1 MRSSIRA
8 GRGCR
13 CVTVI
18 KSASTGLLEIV
29 NDILDL
35 SKIEAGK
42 FSIIEDVYTTESLV
56 EDAVA
61 VINARNIDQRVPVYF
76 HIQEDMPPTLKGDA
90 VRIKQVMLNYAS
102 NAIKYTERGRIDITI
117 RCEEKTDD
125 MALLKYEVEDT
136 GQGIREKDLD
146 KLFEMY
152 TQLNMEK
159 NHGKEGSGI
168 GLAISKYFVDQMGGT
183 VGVHSKYGEG
193 SRFYFTVPQKIP
205 NQADAQRATAGQGD
219 ECPAFHTA
227 NARILLADDNALN
240 REVVKAM
247 LEPLGAVVD
256 EAGNG
261 EEAVYKAERIA
272 FDLIFMDSGMDD
284 YLSKPIQ
291 IPELYRIVRKYL
303 PQEKIIEDEEAA
315 VKEPVLDGA
324 DQEAFSSQTHRF
336 RYPANVTHSR

>member
-1 MRSSIRA
+1 M
-8 GRGCR
+8 
-13 CVTVI
+13 
-18 KSASTGLLEIV
+18 
-29 NDILDL
+29 
-35 SKIEAGK
+35 
-42 FSIIEDVYTTESLV
+42 

-159 NHGKEGSGI
+159 NHGKEGSG
-168 GLAISKYFVDQMGGT
+168 
-183 VGVHSKYGEG
+183 
-193 SRFYFTVPQKIP
+193 
-205 NQADAQRATAGQGD
+205 
-219 ECPAFHTA
+219 
-227 NARILLADDNALN
+227 
-240 REVVKAM
+240 
-247 LEPLGAVVD
+247 
-256 EAGNG
+256 
-261 EEAVYKAERIA
+261 
-272 FDLIFMDSGMDD
+272 MDD

-315 VKEPVLDGA
+315 VKEPVPDGA
-324 DQEAFSSQTHRF
+324 DQAAFSSQTHRF

>member
-1 MRSSIRA
+1 M
-8 GRGCR
+8 
-13 CVTVI
+13 
-18 KSASTGLLEIV
+18 

-136 GQGIREKDLD
+136 GQGIREKDID

-168 GLAISKYFVDQMGGT
+168 GLVISKYFVDQMGGT

-193 SRFYFTVPQKIP
+193 SWFYFTVPQKIP

-240 REVVKAM
+240 REVFKAM

-261 EEAVYKAERIA
+261 EEATRAIRRHSETVNPDVKIVALTADVVAGVRER
-272 FDLIFMDSGMDD
+272 LLDSGMDD

>member
-1 MRSSIRA
+1 M
-8 GRGCR
+8 
-13 CVTVI
+13 
-18 KSASTGLLEIV
+18 
-29 NDILDL
+29 
-35 SKIEAGK
+35 
-42 FSIIEDVYTTESLV
+42 

-76 HIQEDMPPTLKGDA
+76 QIQEDMPPTLKGDA

-205 NQADAQRATAGQGD
+205 NQADAQRATAGQWD

-247 LEPLGAVVD
+247 LEQLGAVVD

-272 FDLIFMDSGMDD
+272 FDLIFMDSHMSVMNGEEATRAIRRHSETVNPDVKIVALTADVVAGVRERLLDSGMDD

-303 PQEKIIEDEEAA
+303 PQEKIIEDEEAT
-315 VKEPVLDGA
+315 VKEPVAEEL
-324 DQEAFSSQTHRF
+324 
-336 RYPANVTHSR
+336 

>member
-1 MRSSIRA
+1 
-8 GRGCR
+8 
-13 CVTVI
+13 
-18 KSASTGLLEIV
+18 
-29 NDILDL
+29 
-35 SKIEAGK
+35 
-42 FSIIEDVYTTESLV
+42 
-56 EDAVA
+56 
-61 VINARNIDQRVPVYF
+61 
-76 HIQEDMPPTLKGDA
+76 
-90 VRIKQVMLNYAS
+90 
-102 NAIKYTERGRIDITI
+102 
-117 RCEEKTDD
+117 
-125 MALLKYEVEDT
+125 
-136 GQGIREKDLD
+136 
-146 KLFEMY
+146 
-152 TQLNMEK
+152 
-159 NHGKEGSGI
+159 
-168 GLAISKYFVDQMGGT
+168 MGGT

-193 SRFYFTVPQKIP
+193 SQFYFTVPQKIP

-272 FDLIFMDSGMDD
+272 FDLIFMDSHMPVMNGEEATRAIRRHSETVNSDVKIVALTADVVAGVRERLLDSGMDD

-315 VKEPVLDGA
+315 VKEPVAEEL
-324 DQEAFSSQTHRF
+324 
-336 RYPANVTHSR
+336 

>member
-1 MRSSIRA
+1 M
-8 GRGCR
+8 
-13 CVTVI
+13 
-18 KSASTGLLEIV
+18 

-205 NQADAQRATAGQGD
+205 NQADAQRATAGVR
-219 ECPAFHTA
+219 E
-227 NARILLADDNALN
+227 RLL
-240 REVVKAM
+240 
-247 LEPLGAVVD
+247 
-256 EAGNG
+256 
-261 EEAVYKAERIA
+261 
-272 FDLIFMDSGMDD
+272 DSGMDD

>member
-1 MRSSIRA
+1 
-8 GRGCR
+8 
-13 CVTVI
+13 
-18 KSASTGLLEIV
+18 
-29 NDILDL
+29 
-35 SKIEAGK
+35 
-42 FSIIEDVYTTESLV
+42 
-56 EDAVA
+56 
-61 VINARNIDQRVPVYF
+61 
-76 HIQEDMPPTLKGDA
+76 MPPTLKGDA

-193 SRFYFTVPQKIP
+193 SQFYFTVPQKIP

-272 FDLIFMDSGMDD
+272 FDLIFMDSHMPVMNGEEATRAIRRHSETVNSDVKIVALTADVVAGVRERLLDSGMDD

-315 VKEPVLDGA
+315 VKEPVAEEL
-324 DQEAFSSQTHRF
+324 
-336 RYPANVTHSR
+336 

>member
-1 MRSSIRA
+1 
-8 GRGCR
+8 
-13 CVTVI
+13 
-18 KSASTGLLEIV
+18 
-29 NDILDL
+29 
-35 SKIEAGK
+35 
-42 FSIIEDVYTTESLV
+42 
-56 EDAVA
+56 
-61 VINARNIDQRVPVYF
+61 
-76 HIQEDMPPTLKGDA
+76 
-90 VRIKQVMLNYAS
+90 
-102 NAIKYTERGRIDITI
+102 
-117 RCEEKTDD
+117 

-168 GLAISKYFVDQMGGT
+168 GLAISKYLVDQMGGT

-272 FDLIFMDSGMDD
+272 FDLIFMDSHMPVMNGEEATRAIRRHSETVNPDVKIVALTADVVAGVRERLLDSGMDD

-291 IPELYRIVRKYL
+291 IPELYWIVRKYL
-303 PQEKIIEDEEAA
+303 SQEKIIEDEEAA
-315 VKEPVLDGA
+315 VKEPVAEEL
-324 DQEAFSSQTHRF
+324 
-336 RYPANVTHSR
+336 